1 MVIQVRKRHKEQLQG
16 PAALGTDHGCKR
28 LQLGLGKGQIKAM
41 GQLNQRADLFQCY
54 RAAGVHE
61 TIAANLHEPRGQHML
76 EKATDELQHLQSK
89 SPPTVAAGF
98 AIAESNGAI
107 LD

>member
-1 MVIQVRKRHKEQLQG
+1 
-16 PAALGTDHGCKR
+16 
-28 LQLGLGKGQIKAM
+28 
-41 GQLNQRADLFQCY
+41 
-54 RAAGVHE
+54 
-61 TIAANLHEPRGQHML
+61 ML

-107 LD
+107 LDRDDAVIGYGQKAWF